1 MGFLDR
7 FKPQPKWKHADR
19 VIRQSAVESI
29 AESEQELLESIA
41 LEDEDAGVRRTAVGK
56 LARVEALARVAR
68 QDADESVR
76 VEAREILV
84 AVAQDGTNETE
95 SLAALAS
102 LSDPR
107 DITTVARTAELER
120 VALAALEQL
129 VDPRI
134 LGVVARQANHAAV
147 RMAALG
153 RLEQPDDLM
162 TVALK
167 ADHRDV
173 GLAAL
178 ERISSREHLDTLAN
192 RARNKAVT
200 RRARALMRTMDE
212 RVRTAEAEAAVVAH
226 RVTLCEHAEALAQV
240 SEFGQVSERLAG
252 LQAQWQL
259 VGDGADAVVAER
271 WNAAVSRLQDL
282 LARSEAERAEAQ
294 QQAIRLAQEIAQ
306 HVESRVAICER
317 VEALDGEEAAA
328 GLNEART
335 VWVALAPWPDAAR
348 QSAHARQVEERFA
361 RACEACE
368 QRIARQHELA
378 EQRVALDDILAQAG
392 QAVAEADPAAAR
404 TAWRAIRQTW
414 FAQNGPRLA
423 DRRRADAWADLE
435 ARMARRES
443 ELREARAKEAQELL
457 ARVTALCEHIEALT
471 QKPEAPIKE
480 VDRAM
485 RDARAVIE
493 RPGYFPT
500 KQDQERSLE
509 RLRAATAALQPR
521 LHEMKESEE
530 WRRWANATIQEELCA
545 KVEALAQ
552 VADLAE
558 VAKHLRELQQQW
570 KKSGAVPRDRGDEL
584 WKRFKA
590 AADAAWA
597 RCGEHVAH
605 QREQELAN
613 LTQKEHLCGQA
624 EALAESSDWIRTSEE
639 LKRLQSEWQAIGAVP
654 RDQAKPLWDRFHAAC
669 DRFFTRRKADLAE
682 RKVVW
687 SENQKKKEALC
698 ARAEALA
705 ESTDWHA
712 ALNELK
718 QLQVEWKAVG
728 PVRRQKAEVLW
739 KRFRGSCDRFF
750 ERYKQ
755 RDQIE
760 AAAHVEAREALCT
773 ELEGLTPTAATT
785 AEAGDRE
792 HLVEAVMSV
801 WRRWQDAPRLPRGVG
816 DNVEQ
821 RFQAAL
827 DALFNVSA
835 DLFRGTRLDVDA
847 NRARREQLCAQVEH
861 MVAGRVT
868 PRELAAAPAAALAT
882 MLKDALASNTI
893 GGKVDD
899 ETRQRTAVVAVREA
913 QNGWRRLGPV
923 PGEAGRELEQRFRRA
938 VRRFSELRQN
948 QQPARTSV

>member
-7 FKPQPKWKHADR
+7 FKPQPKWKHPDR

-41 LEDEDAGVRRTAVGK
+41 FEDEDAGVRRAAVGK
-56 LARVEALARVAR
+56 LARVEALARVAH
-68 QDADESVR
+68 QDADEGVR

-84 AVAQDGTNETE
+84 AVAQDGTNEAE

-107 DITTVARTAELER
+107 DVTTVARTAELER
-120 VALAALEQL
+120 VALAATEQ
-129 VDPRI
+129 VADPRI
-134 LGVVARQANHAAV
+134 LSVVARQANHAAV

-153 RLEQPDDLM
+153 RLDQTEDLVA
-162 TVALK
+162 VALK
-167 ADHRDV
+167 TDHRDV
-173 GLAAL
+173 GVAAL
-178 ERISSREHLDTLAN
+178 ERVPAREHLETLAN
-192 RARNKAVT
+192 RARNKAVV
-200 RRARALMRTMDE
+200 RRARALIRSLDE
-212 RVRTAEAEAAVVAH
+212 RERIEQTEAAAVAH
-226 RVTLCEHAEALAQV
+226 RVTLCEQAEALALV
-240 SEFGQVSERLAG
+240 SDFSLVNERLAG

-259 VGDGADAVVAER
+259 VGDGADAVVSER
-271 WNAAVSRLQDL
+271 WNASVSRLQDL

-335 VWVALAPWPDAAR
+335 VWIALAPWPDATR
-348 QSAHARQVEERFA
+348 QSAHARQVEDRFA
-361 RACEACE
+361 RAGEACE
-368 QRIARQHELA
+368 QRIARQNELA
-378 EQRVALDDILAQAG
+378 EQRSALDEILVQAS
-392 QAVAEADPAAAR
+392 QAAAEADPSAAR
-404 TAWRAIRQTW
+404 NAWKTVRQTW
-414 FAQNGPRLA
+414 FAKNGPRLA
-423 DRRRADAWADLE
+423 DRRRADAWAELE
-435 ARMARRES
+435 ARMAQRES
-443 ELREARAKEAQELL
+443 ELREVRSKEAQALL
-457 ARVTALCEHIEALT
+457 ARVTALCDHLEALAH
-471 QKPEAPIKE
+471 KPDVPLKDA
-480 VDRAM
+480 DRAM

-500 KQDQERSLE
+500 KQDQERSIE

-521 LHEMKESEE
+521 LQEMKESEE
-530 WRRWANATIQEELCA
+530 WRRWANATIQEELCV
-545 KVEALAQ
+545 KVEGLAQ
-552 VADLAE
+552 LTDLTE

-570 KKSGAVPRDRGDEL
+570 KKSGAAPRDRGDEL

-613 LTQKEHLCGQA
+613 LSQKEHLCGQA

-639 LKRLQSEWQAIGAVP
+639 LKRLQAEWQAIGGVP
-654 RDQAKPLWDRFHAAC
+654 REQAKPLWDRFHAAC

-687 SENQKKKEALC
+687 AENQKKKEAFC
-698 ARAEALA
+698 ARAEVLA
-705 ESTDWHA
+705 ESTEWHS

-718 QLQVEWKAVG
+718 QLQAEWKAVG

-760 AAAHVEAREALCT
+760 AAAHVEARETLCA
-773 ELEGLTPTAATT
+773 ELEGLTPAATVA

-801 WRRWQDAPRLPRGVG
+801 WRRWQDAPRVPRGGG
-816 DNVEQ
+816 DAVEQ
-821 RFQAAL
+821 RFQTAL
-827 DALFNVSA
+827 DALFHASG

-847 NRARREQLCAQVEH
+847 NRARREQLCEQVEH
-861 MVAGRVT
+861 MVAGKVT

-923 PGEAGRELEQRFRRA
+923 PGETGRDLEQRFRKA

-948 QQPARTSV
+948 QQPVRTSV